1 MGIGGILIIV
11 SKEANRITMPITE
24 LLVMLY
30 AAAAIRK
37 YTKALPAA
45 SAEKLN
51 RAFNSLRS

>member
-1 MGIGGILIIV
+1 MGIGGLLLIV

-45 SAEKLN
+45 SAEKLKSS
-51 RAFNSLRS
+51 F